1 VTNPE
6 ELLNDPQALED
17 ADHGGTLRLVAMGGA
32 RIRRAAS
39 LRELDPAAG
48 KALDAVAA
56 EGRPRALVLL
66 GHGTGASVAKLV
78 SAVVGAGASVPI
90 LSVPGP
96 ALPGW
101 IGQLDLVVV
110 ASTTGRSPEI
120 AAALAEAG
128 RRGCRIV
135 VVAPPE
141 SELARLAAPARAALL
156 GMADESAPVWARLWS
171 VAVPALLAVEAAG
184 ILPAQSYEPTA
195 AAADDAAVRFRPS
208 QETFVNP
215 AKEIALRC
223 LAHPVAAWSA
233 GPAATVAAGR
243 LADQAAL
250 RAGRPVLHASLPD
263 LGRGQLGLLDG
274 RSAAA
279 AEADLFH
286 DPEFDGPRTGG
297 GSSPAFVLL
306 SESGVEPRAS
316 VVEAMVN
323 ERNLPLSVVTAEQSS
338 TLERAAYLIAL
349 ADFTACYLA
358 IAASAGPDQGKAI
371 EEFRLRTAQ

>member
-48 KALDAVAA
+48 QALDAVAA

-101 IGQLDLVVV
+101 IGPLDLVVV

-184 ILPAQSYEPTA
+184 ILPAQSYEPAA

-274 RSAAA
+274 SSAEA

-323 ERNLPLSVVTAEQSS
+323 ERNLPLSVVTAEQST

>member
-1 VTNPE
+1 MTNPE
-6 ELLNDPQALED
+6 ELLDDAQALED

-32 RIRRAAS
+32 RIRRAAA
-39 LRELDPAAG
+39 LRELDPVAG
-48 KALDAVAA
+48 QALDAVAA
-56 EGRPRALVLL
+56 EGRPRALVVL
-66 GHGTGASVAKLV
+66 GHGTGATVAKLI

-101 IGQLDLVVV
+101 IGPLDLVVV

-120 AAALAEAG
+120 NAALAEAG

-135 VVAPPE
+135 VVAPAG
-141 SELARLAAPARAALL
+141 SELGRLAAPARAALL

-171 VAVPALLAVEAAG
+171 VTVPALLAVEAAG
-184 ILPAQSYEPTA
+184 ILPAQSYEAAA

-223 LAHPVAAWSA
+223 VAHPVAAWSA
-233 GPAATVAAGR
+233 GPIATVAAGR

-274 RSAAA
+274 SAAA
-279 AEADLFH
+279 SAESDLFY
-286 DPEFDGPRTGG
+286 DPELDGPRTGG
-297 GSSPAFVLL
+297 ASPAFVLL
-306 SESGVEPRAS
+306 SEAEVEPRAS

-323 ERNLPLSVVTAEQSS
+323 ERNLPLSVVVAEQA
-338 TLERAAYLIAL
+338 TTIERAAYLIAL
-349 ADFTACYLA
+349 ADFAACYLA
-358 IAASAGPDQGKAI
+358 IAAFAGPDQGKAI
-371 EEFRLRTAQ
+371 EEFRMRTAQ

>member
-1 VTNPE
+1 MTNAE
-6 ELLNDPQALED
+6 ELLADPQALED
-17 ADHGGTLRLVAMGGA
+17 ADQGGTLRLVAMGGA
-32 RIRRAAS
+32 RIRRAAA

-48 KALDAVAA
+48 QALDTVAA
-56 EGRPRALVLL
+56 DGRPRALVLL
-66 GHGTGASVAKLV
+66 GYGTGATVAKLV
-78 SAVVGAGASVPI
+78 SSVAGAGTSVPI

-101 IGQLDLVVV
+101 IGPLDLVVV

-120 AAALAEAG
+120 VAALTEAG

-135 VVAPPE
+135 VVAPPT
-141 SELARLAAPARAALL
+141 SEVAKIAGQTRSALL
-156 GMADESAPVWARLWS
+156 GMADESAPIWARLWS
-171 VAVPALLAVEAAG
+171 VTVPALLAVEAAG
-184 ILPAQSYEPTA
+184 ILPAQSYEA
-195 AAADDAAVRFRPS
+195 AATAADDAAVRFRPS

-223 LAHPVAAWSA
+223 TEHPVAAWGA
-233 GPAATVAAGR
+233 GPVATISAAR

-274 RSAAA
+274 SAAPSE
-279 AEADLFH
+279 AELFY
-286 DPEFDGPRTGG
+286 DPEFDAPRTGG
-297 GSSPAFVLL
+297 STAPAFVLL
-306 SESGVEPRAS
+306 SEADVEPRAS

-323 ERNLPLSVVTAEQSS
+323 ERNLPLTTVIAEQAT

-358 IAASAGPDQGKAI
+358 IAVGAGPDQGKAI

>member
-1 VTNPE
+1 VTNPD
-6 ELLNDPQALED
+6 ELLADPQALED
-17 ADHGGTLRLVAMGGA
+17 ADQGGTLRLVAMSGA
-32 RIRRAAS
+32 RIRRAAA
-39 LRELDPAAG
+39 LRELDPEAARS
-48 KALDAVAA
+48 LDAVAA
-56 EGRPRALVLL
+56 DGRPRALVLL
-66 GHGTGASVAKLV
+66 GYGTGATVAKLV

-101 IGQLDLVVV
+101 IGPLDLVVV

-135 VVAPPE
+135 VVAPPS
-141 SELARLAAPARAALL
+141 SEVAAVAGPARAALL
-156 GMADESAPVWARLWS
+156 GMADASAPVWARLWS

-184 ILPAQSYEPTA
+184 ILPAQSYEAAA

-208 QETFVNP
+208 QEPFVNP
-215 AKEIALRC
+215 AKEIALR
-223 LAHPVAAWSA
+223 AAEHPLAAWSA
-233 GPAATVAAGR
+233 GPIATVAAGR

-274 RSAAA
+274 SAAA
-279 AEADLFH
+279 SAEADLFY
-286 DPEFDGPRTGG
+286 DPEVDGPRAGG
-297 GSSPAFVLL
+297 TAPAFVLL
-306 SESGVEPRAS
+306 SEAGVEPRAS
-316 VVEAMVN
+316 VVEAMVT
-323 ERNLPLSVVTAEQSS
+323 ERNLPLSTVIAEQAT

-358 IAASAGPDQGKAI
+358 IAVGAGPDQGKAI
-371 EEFRLRTAQ
+371 EEFKLRTAQ

>member
-1 VTNPE
+1 MTNPD
-6 ELLNDPQALED
+6 ELLADPQALED
-17 ADHGGTLRLVAMGGA
+17 ADQGGTLRLVAMSGA
-32 RIRRAAS
+32 RIRRAAA
-39 LRELDPAAG
+39 LRELDPEAARS
-48 KALDAVAA
+48 LDAVAA
-56 EGRPRALVLL
+56 DGRPRALVLL
-66 GHGTGASVAKLV
+66 GYGTGATVAKLV

-101 IGQLDLVVV
+101 IGPLDLVVV

-135 VVAPPE
+135 VVAPPS
-141 SELARLAAPARAALL
+141 SEVAAVAGPARAALL
-156 GMADESAPVWARLWS
+156 GMADASAPVWARLWS

-184 ILPAQSYEPTA
+184 ILPAQSYEAAA

-208 QETFVNP
+208 QEPFVNP
-215 AKEIALRC
+215 AKEIALR
-223 LAHPVAAWSA
+223 AAEHPLAAWSA
-233 GPAATVAAGR
+233 GPIATVAAGR

-274 RSAAA
+274 SAAA
-279 AEADLFH
+279 SAEADLFY
-286 DPEFDGPRTGG
+286 DPEVDGPRAGG
-297 GSSPAFVLL
+297 TAPAFVLL
-306 SESGVEPRAS
+306 SEAGVEPRAS
-316 VVEAMVN
+316 VVEAMVT
-323 ERNLPLSVVTAEQSS
+323 ERNLPLSTVIAEQAT

-358 IAASAGPDQGKAI
+358 IAVGAGPDQGKAI
-371 EEFRLRTAQ
+371 EEFKLRTAQ

>member
-1 VTNPE
+1 V
-6 ELLNDPQALED
+6 ELLDDPQALED
-17 ADHGGTLRLVAMGGA
+17 ADQGGTLRLVAMGGA
-32 RIRRAAS
+32 RIRRAAA
-39 LRELDPAAG
+39 LRELDPLAG
-48 KALDAVAA
+48 HVLDAVAA
-56 EGRPRALVLL
+56 DGRPRALVLL
-66 GHGTGASVAKLV
+66 GHGTGATVAKLV
-78 SAVVGAGASVPI
+78 SAVAGAGAGVPI

-101 IGQLDLVVV
+101 IGPLDLVLV

-120 AAALAEAG
+120 AAALTEAG
-128 RRGCRIV
+128 RRGCRVV
-135 VVAPPE
+135 VVAPPS
-141 SELARLAAPARAALL
+141 SELGQLAGPTRAVLL

-171 VAVPALLAVEAAG
+171 VTIPALLAVEAAG
-184 ILPAQSYEPTA
+184 ILPAQSYEAAA

-208 QETFVNP
+208 QESFVNP

-223 LAHPVAAWSA
+223 AAHPVAAWSA
-233 GPAATVAAGR
+233 GPVATVAAGR

-274 RSAAA
+274 SSATQ

-286 DPEFDGPRTGG
+286 DPEFDEPRAGG
-297 GSSPAFVLL
+297 ASPAFVLL
-306 SESGVEPRAS
+306 SETGVEPRSA

-323 ERNLPLSVVTAEQSS
+323 ERGLPLTAVVAEQQT

-349 ADFTACYLA
+349 ADFAACYLA
-358 IAASAGPDQGKAI
+358 IAVSAGPDQGKAI

>member
-1 VTNPE
+1 VATPE
-6 ELLNDPQALED
+6 ELLADPQALED
-17 ADHGGTLRLVAMGGA
+17 ADQGGTLRLVAMGGA
-32 RIRRAAS
+32 RIRRAAA

-48 KALDAVAA
+48 QALDAVKA
-56 EGRPRALVLL
+56 EGRPRAVVVL
-66 GHGTGASVAKLV
+66 GYGTGATVAKLIA
-78 SAVVGAGASVPI
+78 AVVGAGANVPI

-101 IGQLDLVVV
+101 IGSMDLVVV

-120 AAALAEAG
+120 GAALTEAG

-135 VVAPPE
+135 VVAPPG
-141 SELARLAAPARAALL
+141 SEVAALAGQARAALI
-156 GMADESAPVWARLWS
+156 GMADESAPIWARLWS
-171 VAVPALLAVEAAG
+171 VTIPALLAVEAAG
-184 ILPAQSYEPTA
+184 VVPAQPYEA
-195 AAADDAAVRFRPS
+195 AATAADDAAVRFRPS

-215 AKEIALRC
+215 AKEIALR
-223 LAHPVAAWSA
+223 ATEHPVAAWGA
-233 GPAATVAAGR
+233 GPVATISAAR

-274 RSAAA
+274 SAGAS
-279 AEADLFH
+279 EADLFY
-286 DPEFDGPRTGG
+286 DPELDGPRAGA
-297 GSSPAFVLL
+297 SAPAFVLL
-306 SESGVEPRAS
+306 SEAGVEPRAS
-316 VVEAMVN
+316 VVEALVD
-323 ERNLPLSVVTAEQSS
+323 ERNLPLTAVVAEQST

-358 IAASAGPDQGKAI
+358 IAVGAGPDQGKAI

>member
-1 VTNPE
+1 MTTPE
-6 ELLNDPQALED
+6 ELLADPQALED
-17 ADHGGTLRLVAMGGA
+17 ADQGGTLRLVAMGGA
-32 RIRRAAS
+32 RIRRAAA
-39 LRELDPAAG
+39 LRDLDPASAR
-48 KALDAVAA
+48 ALDAVAA
-56 EGRPRALVLL
+56 DGRPRALVLL
-66 GHGTGASVAKLV
+66 GHGTGATVAKLIA
-78 SAVVGAGASVPI
+78 SVVGAGAGVPI

-101 IGQLDLVVV
+101 IGSMDLVVV

-135 VVAPPE
+135 VVAPPS
-141 SELARLAAPARAALL
+141 SELARLAEPARAALV
-156 GMADESAPVWARLWS
+156 GMADESAPIWARLWS
-171 VAVPALLAVEAAG
+171 VTVPALLACEAAD
-184 ILPAQSYEPTA
+184 IVPAQSYEGAA

-208 QETFVNP
+208 QEAFVNP

-223 LAHPVAAWSA
+223 VEHPVAAWGA
-233 GPAATVAAGR
+233 GPAATISAAR

-274 RSAAA
+274 SASTAA
-279 AEADLFH
+279 SDLFY
-286 DPEFDGPRTGG
+286 DPEFDGPRSG
-297 GSSPAFVLL
+297 GSAPAFVLL
-306 SESGVEPRAS
+306 SEAGVEPRAA

-323 ERNLPLSVVTAEQSS
+323 ERNLPLSTVVAEQST

-358 IAASAGPDQGKAI
+358 IAVGAGPDQGKAI

>member
-1 VTNPE
+1 VTNAE
-6 ELLNDPQALED
+6 ELLADPQALED
-17 ADHGGTLRLVAMGGA
+17 ADQGGTLRLVAMGGA
-32 RIRRAAS
+32 RIRRAAA

-48 KALDAVAA
+48 QALDTVAA
-56 EGRPRALVLL
+56 DGRPRALVLL
-66 GHGTGASVAKLV
+66 GYGTGATVAKLV
-78 SAVVGAGASVPI
+78 SSVAGAGTSVPI

-101 IGQLDLVVV
+101 IGPLDLVVV

-120 AAALAEAG
+120 VAALTEAG

-135 VVAPPE
+135 VVAPPT
-141 SELARLAAPARAALL
+141 SEVAKIAGQTRSALL
-156 GMADESAPVWARLWS
+156 GMADESAPIWARLWS
-171 VAVPALLAVEAAG
+171 VTVPALLAVEAAG
-184 ILPAQSYEPTA
+184 ILPAQSYEA
-195 AAADDAAVRFRPS
+195 AATAADDAAVRFRPS

-223 LAHPVAAWSA
+223 TEHPVAAWGA
-233 GPAATVAAGR
+233 GPVATISAAR

-274 RSAAA
+274 SAAPSE
-279 AEADLFH
+279 AELFY
-286 DPEFDGPRTGG
+286 DPEFDAPRTGG
-297 GSSPAFVLL
+297 STAPAFVLL
-306 SESGVEPRAS
+306 SEADVEPRAS

-323 ERNLPLSVVTAEQSS
+323 ERNLPLTTVIAEQAT

-358 IAASAGPDQGKAI
+358 IAVGAGPDQGKAI

>member
-1 VTNPE
+1 MTNPE
-6 ELLNDPQALED
+6 ELLDDPQALED

-32 RIRRAAS
+32 RIRRAAA

-48 KALDAVAA
+48 QALDAVAA
-56 EGRPRALVLL
+56 DGRPRALVLL

-101 IGQLDLVVV
+101 IGPLDLVVV

-135 VVAPPE
+135 VVAPPG
-141 SELARLAAPARAALL
+141 SELGRLAGQTRAALL

-171 VAVPALLAVEAAG
+171 VTVPALLAVEAAG
-184 ILPAQSYEPTA
+184 ILPAQSYEPAA

-274 RSAAA
+274 SAAA
-279 AEADLFH
+279 AADADLFY
-286 DPEFDGPRTGG
+286 DPELDGPRAG

-306 SESGVEPRAS
+306 SEAGVEPRAS

-323 ERNLPLSVVTAEQSS
+323 ERNLPLSVVVAEQAT
-338 TLERAAYLIAL
+338 TLERAVYLIAL
-349 ADFTACYLA
+349 ADFVACYLA

>member
-1 VTNPE
+1 VTTPE
-6 ELLNDPQALED
+6 ELLADPQALEA
-17 ADHGGTLRLVAMGGA
+17 ADQGGTLRLVAMGGA
-32 RIRRAAS
+32 RIRRAAA
-39 LRELDPAAG
+39 LRDLDPAAG
-48 KALDAVAA
+48 QALDTVAA
-56 EGRPRALVLL
+56 DGRPRALVLL
-66 GHGTGASVAKLV
+66 GYGTGATVAKLV
-78 SAVVGAGASVPI
+78 SSVAGAGTSVPI

-101 IGQLDLVVV
+101 IGPLDLVVV

-120 AAALAEAG
+120 AAALLEAG

-135 VVAPPE
+135 VVAPPS
-141 SELARLAAPARAALL
+141 SEVARIAGQTRSALL
-156 GMADESAPVWARLWS
+156 GMADESAPIWARLWS
-171 VAVPALLAVEAAG
+171 VTVPALLAVEAAG
-184 ILPAQSYEPTA
+184 ILPAQPYEA
-195 AAADDAAVRFRPS
+195 AATAADDAAVRFRPS
-208 QETFVNP
+208 QEAFVNP
-215 AKEIALRC
+215 AKEIALR
-223 LAHPVAAWSA
+223 AAEHPVAAWGA
-233 GPAATVAAGR
+233 GPVATISAAR

-274 RSAAA
+274 SAAPTE
-279 AEADLFH
+279 AELFY
-286 DPEFDGPRTGG
+286 DPEFDAPRAV

-306 SESGVEPRAS
+306 SEAGVEPRAS

-323 ERNLPLSVVTAEQSS
+323 ERNLPLSTVVAEQST

-358 IAASAGPDQGKAI
+358 IAVGAGPDQGKAI

>member
-1 VTNPE
+1 MTTPE
-6 ELLNDPQALED
+6 ELLADPQALED
-17 ADHGGTLRLVAMGGA
+17 ADQGGTLRLVAMGGA
-32 RIRRAAS
+32 RIRRAAA

-48 KALDAVAA
+48 QALDAVKA
-56 EGRPRALVLL
+56 EGRPRAVVVL
-66 GHGTGASVAKLV
+66 GYGTGATVAKLIA
-78 SAVVGAGASVPI
+78 AVVGAGANVPI

-101 IGQLDLVVV
+101 IGSMDLVVV

-120 AAALAEAG
+120 GAALTEAG

-135 VVAPPE
+135 VVAPPG
-141 SELARLAAPARAALL
+141 SEVAALAGQARAALI
-156 GMADESAPVWARLWS
+156 GMADESAPIWARLWS
-171 VAVPALLAVEAAG
+171 VTIPALLAVEAAG
-184 ILPAQSYEPTA
+184 VVPAQSYEA
-195 AAADDAAVRFRPS
+195 AATAADDAAVRFRPS

-215 AKEIALRC
+215 AKEIALR
-223 LAHPVAAWSA
+223 ATEHPVAAWGA
-233 GPAATVAAGR
+233 GPVATISAAR

-274 RSAAA
+274 SAGAS
-279 AEADLFH
+279 EADLFY
-286 DPEFDGPRTGG
+286 DPELDGPRTGA
-297 GSSPAFVLL
+297 SAPAFVLL
-306 SESGVEPRAS
+306 SEAGVEPRAS
-316 VVEAMVN
+316 VVEAMVG
-323 ERNLPLSVVTAEQSS
+323 ERNLPLTTVVAEQST

-358 IAASAGPDQGKAI
+358 IAVGAGPDQGKAI

>member
-1 VTNPE
+1 MTNPE
-6 ELLNDPQALED
+6 ELLDDPQALEA

-32 RIRRAAS
+32 RIRRAAA

-48 KALDAVAA
+48 PVLDTVAA
-56 EGRPRALVLL
+56 DGRPRALVLL
-66 GHGTGASVAKLV
+66 GHGTGATVAKLIL
-78 SAVVGAGASVPI
+78 AVVGAGASVPI

-101 IGQLDLVVV
+101 IGPLDLVVV

-135 VVAPPE
+135 VVAPPG
-141 SELARLAAPARAALL
+141 SELGRLAAPARAALL

-184 ILPAQSYEPTA
+184 ILPAQAYEAAA

-208 QETFVNP
+208 QEAFVNP

-223 LAHPVAAWSA
+223 VAHPVAAWSA

-274 RSAAA
+274 SAAEA
-279 AEADLFH
+279 AEADLFY
-286 DPEFDGPRTGG
+286 DPEVDGPRAG

-306 SESGVEPRAS
+306 SEAEVEPRAS

-323 ERNLPLSVVTAEQSS
+323 ERNLPLSVVLAEQAS
-338 TLERAAYLIAL
+338 TIERAAYLIAL
-349 ADFTACYLA
+349 ADFVACYLA
-358 IAASAGPDQGKAI
+358 IAVDAGPDQGKAI
-371 EEFRLRTAQ
+371 SEFRLRTAQ

>member
-6 ELLNDPQALED
+6 ELLDDPQALED
-17 ADHGGTLRLVAMGGA
+17 ADIGGTLRLVAMGGA
-32 RIRRAAS
+32 RIRRAAA
-39 LRELDPAAG
+39 LRELDPDAG
-48 KALDAVAA
+48 PALDAVAA
-56 EGRPRALVLL
+56 DGRPRALVLL
-66 GHGTGASVAKLV
+66 GYGTGATVAKLV
-78 SAVVGAGASVPI
+78 SAVAGAGAGVPI

-101 IGQLDLVVV
+101 IGPLDLVVV

-128 RRGCRIV
+128 RRGCRVV
-135 VVAPPE
+135 VVAPPG
-141 SELARLAAPARAALL
+141 SEVGLLAAPARAVLL

-171 VAVPALLAVEAAG
+171 VAIPAMLAIEAAG
-184 ILPAQSYEPTA
+184 ILPAQPYEAAA

-215 AKEIALRC
+215 AKQIALRC
-223 LAHPVAAWSA
+223 VDHPVAAWSA
-233 GPAATVAAGR
+233 GPVATVAAGR

-274 RSAAA
+274 GAAAA
-279 AEADLFH
+279 AEADLFY
-286 DPEFDGPRTGG
+286 DPEVDGPRVGG
-297 GSSPAFVLL
+297 GVSPAFVLL
-306 SESGVEPRAS
+306 SEAGIEPRS
-316 VVEAMVN
+316 TVVEAMVN
-323 ERNLPLSVVTAEQSS
+323 ERNLPLSSVVAEQAT
-338 TLERAAYLIAL
+338 TLERAAYLLAL

-358 IAASAGPDQGKAI
+358 IATSAGPDQGKAI

>member
-1 VTNPE
+1 MTNPE
-6 ELLNDPQALED
+6 ELLDDAQALED
-17 ADHGGTLRLVAMGGA
+17 ADRDGTLRLVAMGGA
-32 RIRRAAS
+32 RIRRAAA
-39 LRELDPAAG
+39 LRELDPEAG
-48 KALDAVAA
+48 QALDAVAA
-56 EGRPRALVLL
+56 DGRPRALVLL

-101 IGQLDLVVV
+101 IGPLDLVVV

-135 VVAPPE
+135 VVAPPG
-141 SELARLAAPARAALL
+141 SELGRLAGQSRAALL

-171 VAVPALLAVEAAG
+171 VTVPALLAVEAAG
-184 ILPAQSYEPTA
+184 ILPAQSYEPAA

-223 LAHPVAAWSA
+223 AEQPVAVWA
-233 GPAATVAAGR
+233 GGAVANIAAGR

-250 RAGRPVLHASLPD
+250 RAGRPVLHAALPD

-274 RSAAA
+274 RSATAA
-279 AEADLFH
+279 SADLFH
-286 DPEFDGPRTGG
+286 DPEIDGPRPG
-297 GSSPAFVLL
+297 GSAPAFVLL
-306 SESGVEPRAS
+306 AEEGVDPRSE
-316 VVEAMVN
+316 VVEAMVR
-323 ERNLPLSVVTAEQSS
+323 ERDLPLSTVTAEQPSP
-338 TLERAAYLIAL
+338 LERAAYLLAL
-349 ADFTACYLA
+349 ADFTAGYLA
-358 IAASAGPDQGKAI
+358 IAVSAGPDQGKAI
-371 EEFRLRTAQ
+371 EEFRVRTAQ

>member
-6 ELLNDPQALED
+6 ELLDDPQALED
-17 ADHGGTLRLVAMGGA
+17 ADLGGTLRLVAMCGA
-32 RIRRAAS
+32 RIRRAAA

-48 KALDAVAA
+48 QALDAVAA
-56 EGRPRALVLL
+56 DGRPRALVLL
-66 GHGTGASVAKLV
+66 GYGTGQTVAKLV
-78 SAVVGAGASVPI
+78 SAVAGAGSSVPI

-101 IGQLDLVVV
+101 IGPLDLVLV

-128 RRGCRIV
+128 RRGCRVV
-135 VVAPPE
+135 VVAPAA
-141 SELARLAAPARAALL
+141 SELGQLAGPARGVLL

-171 VAVPALLAVEAAG
+171 VTIPALLAIEAADL
-184 ILPAQSYEPTA
+184 LPALSYETAA
-195 AAADDAAVRFRPS
+195 AAADDAAVRFRPA
-208 QETFVNP
+208 QESFVNP

-223 LAHPVAAWSA
+223 LRHPVAAWAA
-233 GPAATVAAGR
+233 GPVATVAAGR

-274 RSAAA
+274 NAT
-279 AEADLFH
+279 AEAEEDLFY
-286 DPEFDGPRTGG
+286 DPEVDGPRTGG
-297 GSSPAFVLL
+297 SSSPAFVLL
-306 SESGVEPRAS
+306 SEAGIEPRSA
-316 VVEAMVN
+316 VVEAMIN
-323 ERNLPLSVVTAEQSS
+323 ERGLPLSVVVAEQQT

-358 IAASAGPDQGKAI
+358 MAASTGPDQGKAI

>member
-1 VTNPE
+1 MTNPE
-6 ELLNDPQALED
+6 ELLDDAQALED
-17 ADHGGTLRLVAMGGA
+17 ADRDGTLRLVAMGGA
-32 RIRRAAS
+32 RIRRAAA
-39 LRELDPAAG
+39 LRELDPEAG
-48 KALDAVAA
+48 QALDAVAA
-56 EGRPRALVLL
+56 DGRPRALVLL

-101 IGQLDLVVV
+101 IGPLDLVVV

-135 VVAPPE
+135 VVAPPG
-141 SELARLAAPARAALL
+141 SELGRLAGQSRAALL

-171 VAVPALLAVEAAG
+171 VTVPALLAVEAAG
-184 ILPAQSYEPTA
+184 ILPAQSYEPAA

-223 LAHPVAAWSA
+223 AAHPVAAWSA

-274 RSAAA
+274 SAAA
-279 AEADLFH
+279 AADADLFY
-286 DPEFDGPRTGG
+286 DPELDGPRAG

-306 SESGVEPRAS
+306 SEAGVEPRAS

-323 ERNLPLSVVTAEQSS
+323 ERNLPLSVVVAEQAT